1 MTSSHF
7 HAVIW
12 LDHHQARVFHFSAT
26 EDDQQKFHPHNPSV
40 HIHHK
45 ANEIGSGN
53 QRLEPAFMNEIVHAV
68 SETGEVLLIGPGGAK
83 TEFMTYLERYS
94 PKLKSKILGVE
105 AVDHPS
111 DGEIVAYARKFFK
124 PVDAM
129 LPR

>member
-12 LDHHQARVFHFSAT
+12 IDHHQARVFHFNASE
-26 EDDQQKFHPHNPSV
+26 EDHHKVHPHNPSV

-45 ANEIGSGN
+45 ANTIGAGHEAM
-53 QRLEPAFMNEIVHAV
+53 EPAFMNDVAHAV
-68 SETGEVLLIGPGGAK
+68 SKAGEILLIGPGSAK
-83 TEFMTYLERYS
+83 SEFASYLDSHNPGLRA
-94 PKLKSKILGVE
+94 KILGVE

>member
-1 MTSSHF
+1 MTNSHF

-12 LDHHQARVFHFSAT
+12 MDHRQARVFHFSLT
-26 EDDQQKFHPHNPSV
+26 EDDQQNLQSHNPSA

-45 ANEIGSGN
+45 ANEIGSGH
-53 QRLEPAFMNEIVHAV
+53 QRMEPDFMNEIVQAV
-68 SETGEVLLIGPGGAK
+68 SAAGEILVIGPGSAK
-83 TEFMTYLERYS
+83 TEFMTYIERYS

-105 AVDHPS
+105 TVDHPS
-111 DGEIVAYARKFFK
+111 DREVVAYARKFFK